1 MISAEPC
8 FGNSPEAAVLGD
20 RLRIEMTVVVDDR
33 QAFGMVVVELDRRIV
48 REHEIGSD
56 KRIHVLFDFFV
67 CTQK

>member
-1 MISAEPC
+1 
-8 FGNSPEAAVLGD
+8 
-20 RLRIEMTVVVDDR
+20 MTVVVDDR